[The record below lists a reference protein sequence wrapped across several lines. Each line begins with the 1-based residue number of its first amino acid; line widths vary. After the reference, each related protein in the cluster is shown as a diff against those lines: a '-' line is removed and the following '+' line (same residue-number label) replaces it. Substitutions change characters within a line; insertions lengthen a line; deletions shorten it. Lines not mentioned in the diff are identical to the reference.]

1 MPTSVSQLTQIIS
14 RASGVP
20 LARCKQVARKLLE
33 DGHLPLSSGSYVA
46 SVGNIDAVKLL
57 LATLASVETKDTS
70 RAMQS
75 LFDLRAADSNRTL
88 GHQVY
93 ELLAGIS
100 VLDEGTETA
109 LDGLIEVDA
118 ETPRVVIKLNVS
130 GEAVESVF
138 ASEGAASTS
147 PETARRVTVLRTRA
161 LATIAIALGR
171 NTRKAA

>member
-1 MPTSVSQLTQIIS
+1 
-14 RASGVP
+14 
-20 LARCKQVARKLLE
+20 
-33 DGHLPLSSGSYVA
+33 
-46 SVGNIDAVKLL
+46 
-57 LATLASVETKDTS
+57 
-70 RAMQS
+70 MQS